1 MDKDKLIKK
10 IKENKR
16 EQVDKYE
23 NSIKKIVKK
32 YSNYYSDKDYAS
44 KFK

>member
-1 MDKDKLIKK
+1 MDKDKLMKK
-10 IKENKR
+10 IKERKK

-32 YSNYYSDKDYAS
+32 YSNYYTERDYAR